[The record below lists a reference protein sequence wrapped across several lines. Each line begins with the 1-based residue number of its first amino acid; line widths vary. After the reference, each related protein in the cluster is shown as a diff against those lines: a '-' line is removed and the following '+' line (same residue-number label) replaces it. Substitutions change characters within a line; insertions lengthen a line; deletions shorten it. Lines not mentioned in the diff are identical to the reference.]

1 MAFWLYLGLAIL
13 LTPPITIGLLA
24 ASLCLLFLQTLLW
37 NKDAPVP
44 QKGQARIDVV
54 ELVAQRTLSHPR
66 SHAWG

>member
-24 ASLCLLFLQTLLW
+24 ASLCLLLRWRPTLLQTLLW

-44 QKGQARIDVV
+44 QKAKQESMWWNWWPKG
-54 ELVAQRTLSHPR
+54 P
-66 SHAWG
+66 

>member
-24 ASLCLLFLQTLLW
+24 ASLCPLFLQTLLW

-44 QKGQARIDVV
+44 QKAKQESMWWNWWPKG
-54 ELVAQRTLSHPR
+54 P
-66 SHAWG
+66 